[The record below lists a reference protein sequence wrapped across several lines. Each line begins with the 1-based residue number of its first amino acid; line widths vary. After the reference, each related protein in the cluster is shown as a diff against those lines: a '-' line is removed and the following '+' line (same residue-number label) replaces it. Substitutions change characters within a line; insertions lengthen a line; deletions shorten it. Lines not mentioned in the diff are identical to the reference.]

1 MPTLGKTSPDIA
13 AARQAP
19 RRLVL
24 LLSALLTLA
33 LLLTQLPTFNNATR
47 GETWQLRGGP
57 IPLMQNP
64 SIPERSVLANQQR
77 ITLVQ
82 PGDRVLVL
90 ESIPFRPWKKVM
102 LIDADNH
109 IGWIRVTPALGATRV
124 E

>member
-1 MPTLGKTSPDIA
+1 MSTLGKTATDIA
-13 AARQAP
+13 TARQAT

-24 LLSALLTLA
+24 ALAAILTLA
-33 LLLTQLPTFNNATR
+33 FLLTQLPTFINASS

-64 SIPERSVLANQQR
+64 SMPERSLLANRQR
-77 ITLVQ
+77 ITMIE

-102 LIDADNH
+102 VVGKDNYV
-109 IGWIRVTPALGATRV
+109 GWIRIIPTLGATRV

>member
-1 MPTLGKTSPDIA
+1 MPTLGKTATDIA
-13 AARQAP
+13 AARQAI

-24 LLSALLTLA
+24 ALTAILTLT
-33 LLLTQLPTFNNATR
+33 LLLTQLPTFINASS

-64 SIPERSVLANQQR
+64 SMPERSVLANRQR
-77 ITLVQ
+77 VAILE

-90 ESIPFRPWKKVM
+90 ESLPFRPWKKVM
-102 LIDADNH
+102 VVGADNP
-109 IGWIRVTPALGATRV
+109 IGWIRVAPALGAVRV